1 MKKIIALAV
10 AAAFVAPVAMA
21 EVTLYGSVRTGV
33 EYSDVNNGGA
43 TQDVTRFRLAD
54 ESSRIGFKGSD
65 KLDNGLT
72 VLWQAES
79 RIRVG
84 SANADGSTGITS
96 SQGWNAR
103 DTMIG
108 LKGGFGTVKFGTR
121 MSDVIDAAT
130 GDFMAG
136 GGDLNDTI
144 TGFNSIIRRG
154 ASRPTNMALYES
166 PDFNGFRF
174 KANYDFGTTDAA
186 TDEMATGYAASVFY
200 KSKLFDAGVAYK
212 YNDNTTSAAVNGSA
226 YGAPSFVNNGEYQN
240 LIIGANVKPMAGLQ
254 IAAGYQLIKT
264 DNGTGTKV
272 EQDAW
277 GVGATYQAGKFTYKL
292 AGGQILESDKPA
304 GNDGAW
310 QVNAGL
316 AYSLSKQTQLQFGAN
331 YIENDDNGALIGTDT
346 GISGNNGSKITA
358 VMLGLRTDF

>member
-21 EVTLYGSVRTGV
+21 EVTLYGSVRTAL

-65 KLDNGLT
+65 KLDSGLT

-84 SANADGSTGITS
+84 SANADGTTGLTT
-96 SQGWNAR
+96 SQGWGAR
-103 DTMIG
+103 DSFIG
-108 LKGGFGTVKFGTR
+108 LKGSFGTVKFGTR
-121 MSDVIDAAT
+121 VSDVIDMAT

-136 GGDLNDTI
+136 GGDMNDTI

-154 ASRPTNMALYES
+154 ASKPTNIALYES
-166 PDFNGFRF
+166 PSFNGFGF

-200 KSKLFDAGVAYK
+200 KSKMFDAGVAYK
-212 YNDNTTSAAVNGSA
+212 YNDNTTGAAVNGSA
-226 YGAPSFVNNGEYQN
+226 YGTPSFVNNGEYQN

-254 IAAGYQLIKT
+254 VAAGYQLIKT
-264 DNGTGTKV
+264 DNGAGVDT

-277 GVGATYQAGKFTYKL
+277 GVGATYQTGKFTYKL
-292 AGGQILESDKPA
+292 AGGQILESDGA
-304 GNDGAW
+304 DNDGAW
-310 QVNAGL
+310 QVNGGV
-316 AYSLSKQTQLQFGAN
+316 AYALSKQTQLQFGAN

-346 GISGNNGSKITA
+346 GISGNKGSKITA